1 METPSRHACPQTDK
15 QRVQRERKIEACGG
29 ARHGWL
35 GVMDGNMHGDA
46 SEKAGVKDKTR
57 VK

>member
-15 QRVQRERKIEACGG
+15 QKVKRERKMEACGRG
-29 ARHGWL
+29 WHGWL

-46 SEKAGVKDKTR
+46 GEKGGVKD
-57 VK
+57 